1 MLNWIVAFALN
12 HDTLIYLLIIVVA
25 FFQGPLLAVTFGILL
40 SFGYLHVLPI
50 YAALMVGDLIG
61 DTIWYHVGR
70 AYGHKFIARWGRYV
84 GVTDASVARM
94 TRLFHHYRNAVLFI
108 SKITNGFGF
117 AILTLVTAGMVGI
130 PFGMYLFVNLLGQ
143 FIWTGVMLATGYYFS
158 NAFIVV
164 DNWNGRITLAVGLCI
179 LLFVLYRYWQ
189 YIKVK
194 ASNFDA

>member
-12 HDTLIYLLIIVVA
+12 HDILIYLLIIVVA

-70 AYGHKFIARWGRYV
+70 AYGEAFLARWGRYV
-84 GVTDASVARM
+84 GVTTASVARM
-94 TRLFHHYRNAVLFI
+94 RRLFHRYRNYVLFI

-117 AILTLVTAGMVGI
+117 AILTLVTAGMVKI
-130 PFGMYLFVNLLGQ
+130 PFGRYLFVNLLGQ
-143 FIWTGVMLATGYYFS
+143 FIWTGVMLAAGYYFS
-158 NAFIVV
+158 NAFILV
-164 DNWNGRITLAVGLCI
+164 DNWNGRITLAVGLAI
-179 LLFVLYRYWQ
+179 LAFILYRYWL
-189 YIKVK
+189 YFRAK
-194 ASNFDA
+194 ASRLDA